1 MMCGGGGGGSV
12 SAKTE
17 EFYKAGKKDYGDLPS
32 LAMGDK
38 VERTKD
44 GMADIPDPSRNKRKK
59 ANKKRLKNEMQKES
73 DRQSYKSG
81 MDRHRSLLKPY

>member
-1 MMCGGGGGGSV
+1 MMCGGSKTTSV

-38 VERTKD
+38 VERTED
-44 GMADIPDPSRNKRKK
+44 GMADIPKKKKKDVNKSV
-59 ANKKRLKNEMQKES
+59 ANAA
-73 DRQSYKSG
+73 
-81 MDRHRSLLKPY
+81 RSLLMPYAK